1 MTLTDILL
9 HLLNFV
15 APALA
20 LALLLPWLP
29 RLLWKKSTP
38 GLAWWAQI
46 AINFVV
52 GVAVLQGCL
61 WWLGRDGKMAAYGLL
76 VLVLASSQWVLSRAW
91 RK

>member
-1 MTLTDILL
+1 MRFDDILL

-29 RLLWKKSTP
+29 RFFWKKSNA
-38 GLAWWAQI
+38 GLAWWAQA

-52 GVAVLQGCL
+52 GVIVLLGCL
-61 WWLGRDGKMAAYGLL
+61 WWLGRDGKMAAYAVL
-76 VLVLASSQWVLSRAW
+76 VLALASSQWLLSRAW